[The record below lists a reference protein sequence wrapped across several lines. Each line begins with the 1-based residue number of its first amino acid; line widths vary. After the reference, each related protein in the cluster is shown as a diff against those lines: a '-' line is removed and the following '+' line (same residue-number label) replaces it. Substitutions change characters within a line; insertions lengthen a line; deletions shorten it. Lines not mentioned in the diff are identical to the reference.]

1 MRHRQTM
8 MKNANMELSTA
19 VELLQQREGE
29 QVRKY
34 AALAS
39 ENEELKV
46 RAAQKDQSHRAV
58 KNLLAQKEAEFAR
71 ALEEKSKSNDLD
83 QKQWE
88 KKYAFAQEEA
98 MQSKQS
104 AQYHAARVE
113 QYEGEMVSL
122 RSKCDALAEVKSAM
136 STREEELATAMEKTQ
151 QEKQRLLSELSIKGE
166 YIESL
171 QLGMQN
177 MEQESKKDKDSLASL
192 ESDLVEIAEENSE
205 LNRKRAWLE
214 KELAEYKE
222 GSISQSYSEEDVEK
236 MVQTRTRILE
246 EELAQIQR
254 KLVESADPVLLSKSR
269 ADLADKEATIEQLSL
284 TLEEHRQIAK
294 THDVTYE
301 NERKEW
307 QNQIIL
313 LQEKCSVHE
322 QELFQK
328 KQGIIDLTKTIENER
343 SQSSSQARDYASNLQ
358 VIHLKNSKLTE
369 EIDNISRQ
377 LEIVNPER
385 ERLSHKVARLMEDF
399 QIKEKE
405 NEHLRDQLACAQNSM
420 VEDSLGRENRELKDE
435 LERANQMMKDKLAK
449 ETECVSQLNV
459 VKGECTMLCSNIREM
474 ERMQE
479 FRERDYAD
487 KLQHLESALSE
498 SKTVF
503 SKYEQEWAE
512 ANGQLKE
519 ELAQKKQEICSFK
532 AGEKERIEQSNGYI
546 EELTGRCHEIE
557 RDREQLR
564 CALEEERAT
573 RGRVAEEHE
582 ERIRKLVSENNGKQ
596 AQVQHLEKS
605 LSESKT
611 VFSKYEQE
619 WAEANGQLK
628 EELAQRKQEICS
640 FKAGEKERIEQSN
653 GYIEELTGRCHEIE
667 RDREQLRCALEEE
680 RATRGRVAEEHEER
694 IATLTALFDQ
704 KMKGK
709 MAEIEEAK
717 NSSIALSAV
726 VKQNALVAEEAL
738 RAEAEAAKNE
748 SKEYTRR
755 AKVLEAQMFLLQQKQ
770 EEREEEITDMLN
782 SERKKMNDMVTDLV
796 HATGK
801 LKQRLRAME
810 AEIENKTKEVE
821 QGKRLSMILVEEK
834 EREIRTEIRGDYS
847 DLILKLT
854 RQFEHHK
861 RENESLRK
869 ELELRDKVI
878 VRAECIDKTVEV
890 SKEEE
895 DLHCIPAFPPPSS
908 PPPKSSGNIMQP
920 VTTPIFSKPAFV
932 TDEADSRERHFDTH
946 EPRALPFTPICLKN
960 AANSMKLKIT
970 ELAMQLAIEKRQ
982 RLCLEQEVSSLHTSY
997 RRELSEAKTRIAKV
1011 VQENDRIRL
1020 GQVEMSSLPG
1030 GTNTALDSSLD
1041 LPGACDSRASTG
1053 LDDSGSTTLMFTTK
1067 QKTLERLDISE
1078 ETYFADSEPFNR
1090 DGPKTDSSVAK
1101 SNLLLGRSDQ
1111 CDNLNV
1117 GGSMD
1122 ISVISNSDID
1132 SPVLRPSSPGMP
1144 PPPPPS
1150 PSINAE
1156 SICNSLTNVIGADAD
1171 HTADQGFFTTSLDK
1185 KEVGLMQSESLQE
1198 KITEDLQDET
1208 VSSPKESR
1216 GSSPRLHKS
1225 LIEFEVD
1232 WTPKTS
1238 RGSSRSNSFSL
1249 PSDELIRTDSL
1260 VCEAPVNLKKNEKV
1274 EDKLR
1279 SAAAKVVNDVK
1290 KTQQINSSVISQN
1303 WFVRNIVTPVAKTF
1317 SPRLGDAKEASMGK
1331 KNDFYYNKDLKR
1343 WVTRGQEGAIENNPA
1358 EAPPPT
1364 GDIPGLVA
1372 DAPADPPSS
1381 VESHENNGVSPM
1393 TKTIHSRG
1401 SAHGRNFSRGR
1412 MSSRYVNVFAT
1423 TNSIGGSEANSQ
1435 GSLLPEASGNTV
1447 FGPPGV
1453 GASAPSLF
1461 LPNSPRSSAS
1471 AGSPGGMFNP
1481 GFLQRSISAPA
1492 ATTSTPAAMFNP
1504 GSASS
1509 EGKVAEKSD
1518 MPTVLE
1524 KEENA
1529 EVSVSEFAEPVT
1541 LPVGNDEPN
1550 IPAVPNLQK
1559 ASPPKIS
1566 EEAQK
1571 VSLRNV
1577 GDVEVCESELTELV
1591 ILPPGNDEPNIAAV
1605 PTLQKPSPPKVS
1617 KISEETQEEIVGKIG
1632 KWKSE
1637 YKKTGEIPKKMKRFC
1652 KQRNIS
1658 RIVARKLLKAKD
1670 VQSVF
1675 SPLPAPMLLQTSEL
1689 HVSKASESTQA
1700 AGSFEGPTL
1709 VIAPIAAGREPAHE
1723 DCLVDAQIHFPL
1735 DFTPVTSKQV
1745 ENGRSADSILEE
1757 PSSDIVVRRDSLEDM
1772 LFVEDSVDYDEAGSD
1787 MYADISL
1794 DDLGVVEDFG
1804 DEPYPPLLNQKT
1816 MKSESAQYSQ
1826 DLPVQARENSTAA
1839 SKDGLE
1845 NSDPSAGAI
1854 NAGITTQAEL
1864 PVCTEDHGFGV
1875 LTSCE
1880 VRNDKEEPEDQPTEP
1895 SSLQLAVAIPSV
1907 SDIFEEI
1914 MEKLELESDMQK
1926 FEEDNFQAL
1935 TIESLPPTSSPSND
1949 YDNQA
1954 DITFHSTAK
1963 FAGEVSFGTDTGR
1976 TFDSE
1981 ESGTSECIHAMAQ
1994 TVLRVLEKNARNVMG
2009 YADSVVGEIGDLQY
2023 ARPSWVDLEN
2033 MPTSLSTSLAVKESD
2048 DGEDLSKNVTLA
2060 VVCEK
2065 LKSATVEFS
2074 ESAAVAS
2081 TALLSQ
2087 PQYDHIVATTER
2099 AAEDFCAGVRT
2110 EFRRLVDEISES
2122 RAFIKQL
2129 EKLLA
2134 AEMERK
2140 TDNGGADFRT
2150 NGQAFHNVRGEELKE
2165 AERQL
2170 RLLEE
2175 RDRSRLLQLATMKR
2189 HLQDQMKEVKAMI
2202 DRDRR

>member
-519 ELAQKKQEICSFK
+519 ELAQK
-532 AGEKERIEQSNGYI
+532 
-546 EELTGRCHEIE
+546 
-557 RDREQLR
+557 
-564 CALEEERAT
+564 
-573 RGRVAEEHE
+573 
-582 ERIRKLVSENNGKQ
+582 
-596 AQVQHLEKS
+596 
-605 LSESKT
+605 
-611 VFSKYEQE
+611 
-619 WAEANGQLK
+619 
-628 EELAQRKQEICS
+628 KQEICS

>member
-88 KKYAFAQEEA
+88 EKYAFAQEEA

-358 VIHLKNSKLTE
+358 VIHLKNSKLTK

-519 ELAQKKQEICSFK
+519 ELAQK
-532 AGEKERIEQSNGYI
+532 
-546 EELTGRCHEIE
+546 
-557 RDREQLR
+557 
-564 CALEEERAT
+564 
-573 RGRVAEEHE
+573 
-582 ERIRKLVSENNGKQ
+582 
-596 AQVQHLEKS
+596 
-605 LSESKT
+605 
-611 VFSKYEQE
+611 
-619 WAEANGQLK
+619 
-628 EELAQRKQEICS
+628 KQEICS

-1723 DCLVDAQIHFPL
+1723 DCLVDAQIHFSL

-1804 DEPYPPLLNQKT
+1804 DEPYPPLLNLKT

-1935 TIESLPPTSSPSND
+1935 TIESLPSTSSPSND